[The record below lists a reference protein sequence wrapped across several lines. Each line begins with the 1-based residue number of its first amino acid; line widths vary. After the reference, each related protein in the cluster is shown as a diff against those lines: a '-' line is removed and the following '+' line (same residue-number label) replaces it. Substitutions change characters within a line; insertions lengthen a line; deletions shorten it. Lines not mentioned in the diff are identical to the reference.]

1 MKKENEVKTDEQSV
15 NELQRLSDEN
25 AKLRK
30 TLGVER
36 AKRLMTTELTAAGA
50 RSPELLF
57 TSVVGEIE
65 FDEHGEPANTATL
78 VDSLRSRHPEQFGT
92 LAAPIDAGAGAVAKP
107 ALTRESLR
115 MMKPTEIAKLDW
127 AAVREV
133 LSQNN

>member
-1 MKKENEVKTDEQSV
+1 MKKENEVKTDEQSA
-15 NELQRLSDEN
+15 NELQRLTDEN
-25 AKLRK
+25 AELRK

-57 TSVVGEIE
+57 SSVSGEIE
-65 FDEHGEPANTATL
+65 FDEQGEPANTATL
-78 VDSLRSRHPEQFGT
+78 VANLKAKHPEQFGT
-92 LAAPIDAGAGAVAKP
+92 LAPPIDAGAGSQAKP

-115 MMKPTEIAKLDW
+115 MMKPAEIAKLDW

-133 LSQNN
+133 LSQNI